1 MSEEIKQIPEEF
13 KKVVPDF
20 INDIKTTFPEYSP
33 IINQWWVSGACD
45 EAEMS
50 AKIEK
55 VFTHCLGIFPE
66 RFFDILYKNTEIFNK
81 DSDINTEFLPG
92 LSFKYLWNCDI
103 SDNTKE
109 TIWKYLQLISISVI
123 GCVKDQSA
131 FGDSAKIFESLN
143 EDDFKGKLEETLEKM
158 QNMFDMNSSGET
170 GEDAESG
177 ERTNMPSV
185 DELHGHISGMLGGK
199 LGDLA
204 REIAEETAGNLDMDF
219 ENVTDVKD
227 VFQKMFKNPGKLMS
241 IVKNV
246 GDKLDSKM
254 KSGEINQSELMSEA
268 TEIMNKMKN
277 MPGMEDIQSMLGKMG
292 GLGGLGGLSGLGGL
306 GGKNVKVNTGAMQAQ
321 MDKNMRMTQN
331 NERMK
336 KNLEMRKMAKEAAEE
351 NAKKVQEKPPLTEK
365 EIEDLI
371 NSIQQTSGK
380 AEKSPRPGSNVK
392 TSDTTGGKKKKKGKK

>member
-13 KKVVPDF
+13 KKVVLDF

-33 IINQWWVSGACD
+33 IINQWWVSDACD
-45 EAEMS
+45 ETEVS
-50 AKIEK
+50 IKIEK

-66 RFFDILYKNTEIFNK
+66 RFFDILYKNAEIFNK

-103 SDNTKE
+103 SENTKE

-123 GCVKDQSA
+123 GCVKDLSA
-131 FGDSAKIFESLN
+131 FGDSAKIYESLN

-158 QNMFDMNSSGET
+158 QTMFETNSSGEE
-170 GEDAESG
+170 GSG
-177 ERTNMPSV
+177 SEEKTNIPSV
-185 DELHGHISGMLGGK
+185 DELHDHISGMLGGK

-219 ENVTDVKD
+219 ENITDVKD

-254 KSGEINQSELMSEA
+254 KSGEINQTELMTEA
-268 TEIMNKMKN
+268 TEMMNKMKN

-292 GLGGLGGLSGLGGL
+292 GLGGLSGL

-321 MDKNMRMTQN
+321 MDKNMRMMQN

-336 KNLEMRKMAKEAAEE
+336 KNLEIRKMAKAAAAE
-351 NAKKVQEKPPLTEK
+351 NAKVAQEKPPLTDK

-380 AEKSPRPGSNVK
+380 AEKSPRPGSNGKVGE
-392 TSDTTGGKKKKKGKK
+392 TGGKKKKKGKK

>member
-1 MSEEIKQIPEEF
+1 
-13 KKVVPDF
+13 
-20 INDIKTTFPEYSP
+20 
-33 IINQWWVSGACD
+33 
-45 EAEMS
+45 
-50 AKIEK
+50 
-55 VFTHCLGIFPE
+55 
-66 RFFDILYKNTEIFNK
+66 
-81 DSDINTEFLPG
+81 
-92 LSFKYLWNCDI
+92 
-103 SDNTKE
+103 
-109 TIWKYLQLISISVI
+109 
-123 GCVKDQSA
+123 
-131 FGDSAKIFESLN
+131 LN

-158 QNMFDMNSSGET
+158 QNMFDSNSSGET
-170 GEDAESG
+170 GEDVESG
-177 ERTNMPSV
+177 ERTSMPSA

-254 KSGEINQSELMSEA
+254 KSGEINQTELMSEA

-321 MDKNMRMTQN
+321 MDKNMRMMQN
-331 NERMK
+331 SERMK
-336 KNLEMRKMAKEAAEE
+336 KNLEIRKMAKATASE
-351 NAKKVQEKPPLTEK
+351 NSKNVQEKPPLSEK

-380 AEKSPRPGSNVK
+380 AEKSPRPVSNGKDGS
-392 TSDTTGGKKKKKGKK
+392 GKKKKKGKK

>member
-1 MSEEIKQIPEEF
+1 MSEEIRQIPEEF

-20 INDIKTTFPEYSP
+20 INDIKTTFPEYVP
-33 IINQWWVSGACD
+33 IINQWWVSNTFD
-45 EAEMS
+45 EPEMT

-55 VFTHCLGIFPE
+55 VFNHCLGIFPE
-66 RFFDILYKNTEIFNK
+66 RFFDILYKNAEMFDK
-81 DSDINTEFLPG
+81 DSDVNTEFLPG
-92 LSFKYLWNCDI
+92 LSFKYLWNFDI

-109 TIWKYLQLISISVI
+109 TIWKYLQLISISII

-131 FGDSAKIFESLN
+131 FGDSAKLFESLN

-158 QNMFDMNSSGET
+158 QNMFENNSGDEGSESSGN
-170 GEDAESG
+170 DK
-177 ERTNMPSV
+177 TNMPSV
-185 DELHGHISGMLGGK
+185 DDIHNHISGMLGGK

-254 KSGEINQSELMSEA
+254 KSGEINQTELMSEA
-268 TEIMNKMKN
+268 SEIMNKMKN
-277 MPGMEDIQSMLGKMG
+277 MPGMQDIQSMLGKMG
-292 GLGGLGGLSGLGGL
+292 GLGGLGGL
-306 GGKNVKVNTGAMQAQ
+306 GGKNVKLNTGAMQSK
-321 MDKNMRMTQN
+321 MDQTMKMMNN

-336 KNLEMRKMAKEAAEE
+336 KNLEMRKQAKLAAE
-351 NAKKVQEKPPLTEK
+351 NTRIVQDKPQLTEK

-371 NSIQQTSGK
+371 NSIQQKTDKPEKTPRVASSG
-380 AEKSPRPGSNVK
+380 GK
-392 TSDTTGGKKKKKGKK
+392 TGGDGGKKKKKGKK